1 MKKLTMKKIILLWV
15 AWAIIVL
22 GFQTVMAM
30 RVSPSRPDKS
40 LSWTANETGRKSQ
53 EGKPYLLEPFLN
65 KQVSWDSEYYL
76 SIAVGSYEDTL
87 MRRVPVPDGRM
98 VSQNYAFF
106 GFYPFVVRVVAFP
119 LQVFGLSLI
128 GTAALAGVLVSLLGT
143 LAGMLALYELTHEA
157 LEEHG
162 SLRAVFYL
170 LIFPTGFFLAQVY
183 TEGLFI
189 GLAFWALVCMRRRK
203 WLWAAV
209 LAVFT
214 VWTRAVGVALI
225 AAFAVDWAI
234 SIDWKKSLNPQLT
247 WEKLLMLVPIILPV
261 AAFLG
266 WRFSVFGHNFFAVEE
281 GFFSRGTL
289 VIGQSIWGWK
299 DALKVF
305 GTQNGQGKVVFAME
319 IATVLLAAVSCFLTL
334 RKYPALSVFGLAA
347 IAIAVFSGVP
357 QSMARYMLVVPSMYL
372 VLGRWGK
379 NEVFDRAWTTASVL
393 LMGLMAFLFTF
404 DMWAG

>member
-1 MKKLTMKKIILLWV
+1 MKKSRIKKIILLWV
-15 AWAIIVL
+15 VWTIIVL
-22 GFQTVMAM
+22 GFQTVAAM
-30 RVSPSRPDKS
+30 RLSPNRPDLS
-40 LSWTANETGRKSQ
+40 LFWTANETGRKSQ

-76 SIAVGSYEDTL
+76 SIAVGSYEDLL
-87 MRRVPVPDGRM
+87 MRRVPVPDGRL

-106 GFYPFVVRVVAFP
+106 SFYPFVVRLLAFP

-128 GTAALAGVLVSLLGT
+128 GRHALAGVIVSLLGT
-143 LAGMLALYELTHEA
+143 LAGMFALYELVKVE
-157 LEEHG
+157 LEDRG
-162 SLRAVFYL
+162 ALRAVFYL

-183 TEGLFI
+183 SEGLFI
-189 GLAFWALVCMRRRK
+189 GLAFWSLLFLRRKK
-203 WLWAAV
+203 WLWAGL

-225 AAFAVDWAI
+225 AAFAVDWVI
-234 SIDWKKSLNPQLT
+234 SIDWKASVKPQLT
-247 WEKLLMLVPIILPV
+247 REKMLMLIPVLLPV

-266 WRFSVFGHNFFAVEE
+266 WRFSVFGHNFFAVEA

-289 VIGQSIWGWK
+289 VVGRSIWGWL
-299 DALKVF
+299 DAMKVF
-305 GTQNGQGKVVFAME
+305 ASQNDQGKVVFAME
-319 IATVLLAAVSCFLTL
+319 IASILLATVSCFMTL
-334 RKYPALSVFGLAA
+334 RKYPVMSVFGLTA

-379 NEVFDRAWTTASVL
+379 SETFDRTWTTASVL
-393 LMGLMAFLFTF
+393 LMGLTAYLFTF

>member
-1 MKKLTMKKIILLWV
+1 MKKSRIKRIILLWV
-15 AWAIIVL
+15 VWTIIVL
-22 GFQTVMAM
+22 GFQTVAAM
-30 RVSPSRPDKS
+30 RLSPNRPDLS
-40 LSWTANETGRKSQ
+40 LFWTANETGRKSQ

-76 SIAVGSYEDTL
+76 SIAVGSYEDFL
-87 MRRVPVPDGRM
+87 MRRVPVPDGRL

-106 GFYPFVVRVVAFP
+106 GFYPFVVRLFAFP

-128 GTAALAGVLVSLLGT
+128 GRHALAGVIVSLLGT
-143 LAGMLALYELTHEA
+143 LAGMFALYELVKVE
-157 LEEHG
+157 LEDRG
-162 SLRAVFYL
+162 ALRAVFYL

-183 TEGLFI
+183 SEGLFI
-189 GLAFWALVCMRRRK
+189 GLAFWSLLFLRRKK
-203 WLWAAV
+203 WLWAGL

-225 AAFAVDWAI
+225 AAFAVDWVI
-234 SIDWKKSLNPQLT
+234 SIDWKVSLKPQLT
-247 WEKLLMLVPIILPV
+247 REKLLMLVPVLLPV

-266 WRFSVFGHNFFAVEE
+266 WRFSVFGHNFFAVEA

-289 VIGQSIWGWK
+289 VVGRSIWGWL
-299 DALKVF
+299 DAMKVF
-305 GTQNGQGKVVFAME
+305 ASQNDQGKVVFAME
-319 IATVLLAAVSCFLTL
+319 IASILLATVSCFMTL
-334 RKYPALSVFGLAA
+334 RKYPSLSVFGLAA

-379 NEVFDRAWTTASVL
+379 SETFDRAWTTASVL
-393 LMGLMAFLFTF
+393 LMGLTAYLFTF

>member
-1 MKKLTMKKIILLWV
+1 MNKITLKKIILLW
-15 AWAIIVL
+15 ALWAVIVL

-30 RVSPSRPDKS
+30 RVSPKRPDKS
-40 LSWTANETGRKSQ
+40 LSWTYNETGTKSQ

-76 SIAVGSYEDTL
+76 SIAVGSYEDSL
-87 MRRVPVPDGRM
+87 MRRVPVPDGRL

-106 GFYPFVVRVVAFP
+106 GFYPFVVRLFAFP

-128 GTAALAGVLVSLLGT
+128 GTAALAGVIVSLLGT

-157 LEEHG
+157 LEEQG
-162 SLRAVFYL
+162 ALRAVFYL

-189 GLAFWALVCMRRRK
+189 GLAFWALLCVRRRK
-203 WLWAAV
+203 WLWGAV
-209 LAVFT
+209 LAVFA
-214 VWTRAVGVALI
+214 VWTRAVGVALV

-234 SIDWKKSLNPQLT
+234 SIDWKASLKPQLT
-247 WEKLLMLVPIILPV
+247 REKLLMLVPFLLPV

-266 WRFSVFGHNFFAVEE
+266 WRFSVFGRNFFAVEA

-289 VIGQSIWGWK
+289 VIGRSIWSWL

-305 GTQNGQGKVVFAME
+305 TSPNDQGKVVFAME
-319 IATVLLAAVSCFLTL
+319 IASILLATVSCFMTL

-372 VLGRWGK
+372 VLGQWGK
-379 NEVFDRAWTTASVL
+379 NEIFDRAWTTASIL
-393 LMGLMAFLFTF
+393 LMGMTAYMYTF